1 MEGVV
6 VIITGPTCSG
16 KTFVGIELAKKMN
29 GEIISAD
36 SRQCYKYLDIGT
48 AKPSPKELDSIKH
61 HLIDTHQPDQ
71 DFNASIFEHQSLN
84 IIDNLFEHDKLPIVV
99 GGSGLYIRALT
110 DGIFDDVDN
119 DEDFRNQMKDLKDKH
134 GNEYIYQMLME
145 RDSQAAETMLPQNWK
160 RVIRA
165 LEVLHVTG
173 KSIREVQNEYER
185 NLNINFLLFGLNW
198 EREILYQRIN
208 RRVDEMISAGLI
220 EEVKSLKERGFTN
233 ELNSLNTV
241 GYKEI
246 FSYLDNEIGIERAI
260 ELIKRNTRRFAKRQ
274 MTWFRRDKRIEWM
287 KINRESEL
295 ELVVKRIE
303 SELINLDI

>member
-1 MEGVV
+1 MERVV

-36 SRQCYKYLDIGT
+36 SRQCYKHLDIGT
-48 AKPSPKELDSIKH
+48 AKPSREELESVKH
-61 HLIDTHQPDQ
+61 HFIDTHQPDQ
-71 DFNASIFEHQSLN
+71 EFNASIFEHQSLH
-84 IIDNLFEHDKLPIVV
+84 IIEELFKHDKLPIVV
-99 GGSGLYIRALT
+99 GGSGLYIKSLT

-119 DEDFRNQMKDLKDKH
+119 DEDFRNMMKDLKDKF

-145 RDSQAAETMLPQNWK
+145 KDPKTAETMLPQNWK

-185 NLNINFLLFGLNW
+185 NLDIKFLQFGLNW

-208 RRVDEMISAGLI
+208 QRVDEMISAGLL
-220 EEVKSLKERGFTN
+220 EEVKSFKERGYTN
-233 ELNSLNTV
+233 ALNSLNTV

-246 FSYLDNEIGIERAI
+246 FGYLDNIISLERAI

-274 MTWFRRDKRIEWM
+274 MTWFRRDDRIEWM
-287 KINRESEL
+287 KINSESDL
-295 ELVVKRIE
+295 KLVVDQIE
-303 SELINLDI
+303 SALINLDI